1 MECLH
6 PPIKQTL
13 DMATLSLQSRI
24 DQIDGFLVESVK
36 DVCSTMLGWTATA
49 CAPDPEHDPA
59 SFGLREINGC
69 IGFGGQMTGSIFLC
83 CSIPLATSMAQ
94 AIMGAETPTI
104 QDMSDVVAELT
115 NMLAGGCKSRLC
127 DHDCPVV
134 MSIPNI
140 IRGHAIRATSRAIEF
155 TLKQEFS
162 LSINGKEK
170 LQVIILGKF
179 E

>member
-1 MECLH
+1 MEWRRS
-6 PPIKQTL
+6 PIEQLL

-24 DQIDGFLVESVK
+24 DQIDAFLVESVK
-36 DVCSTMLGWTATA
+36 DVCTTMLGWSAQA
-49 CAPDPEHDPA
+49 CAPDPEHDPV

-83 CSIPLATSMAQ
+83 CTNRLARAMART
-94 AIMGAETPTI
+94 IMGSDTPSE

-127 DHDCPVV
+127 DSECPVV

-140 IRGHAIRATSRAIEF
+140 IRGQAIRATSRSIEF
-155 TLKQEFS
+155 MLKQEFT
-162 LSINGKEK
+162 LSIEGEEK